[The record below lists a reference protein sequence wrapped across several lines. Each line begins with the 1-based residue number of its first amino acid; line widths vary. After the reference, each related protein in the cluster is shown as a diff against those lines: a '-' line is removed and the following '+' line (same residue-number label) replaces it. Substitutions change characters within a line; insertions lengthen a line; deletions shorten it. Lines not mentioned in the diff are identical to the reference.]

1 MPSRQFAAMRDAN
14 RLKERVELHL
24 DRRQVTSIALVSLLL
39 LGTVFA
45 LGVMVGKNLAPQ
57 LKAGPPAASLLDR
70 LDARGVDAGGSD
82 GLTFQEELTR
92 RTPPEHPAPT
102 PIVRAPPPKPERAPA
117 PAINLPS
124 VPEEPVAPAA
134 SATAGPGPQKDAGS
148 IDPEMAEVA
157 IEEAHKDRTS
167 LRTVP
172 VSKPAVATGGSAAFF
187 TVQVKATQSQGEA
200 EKFAAKLHGKGYHAM
215 VAEADVPGKGHWYRV
230 RVGHFESRAE
240 AEHYLG
246 DFERETH
253 LTAFV
258 TAGAH

>member
-1 MPSRQFAAMRDAN
+1 MRDAN

-70 LDARGVDAGGSD
+70 LDAKGVDAGGSD

-92 RTPPEHPAPT
+92 RTPPEHPAPAAPPPT
-102 PIVRAPPPKPERAPA
+102 VRAPPPKPERAPT
-117 PAINLPS
+117 PVINLPS
-124 VPEEPVAPAA
+124 VPEEPVALAA
-134 SATAGPGPQKDAGS
+134 SASASPGPPKDAGS

-157 IEEAHKDRTS
+157 IEEAHKDRTAP
-167 LRTVP
+167 RAVP
-172 VSKPAVATGGSAAFF
+172 VPKPAVTTGGSAAFF

-200 EKFAAKLHGKGYHAM
+200 EKFAAKLRGKGYHST
-215 VAEADVPGKGHWYRV
+215 VAEAEVPGKGHWYRV